1 MAASAVIVVNQED
14 GRLLQGSPSPG
25 RRERPPAEAP
35 AAHPGRV
42 VTVLLDASRPKR
54 GPPWICQRIASY
66 PAPLCSRPGGEGRRG
81 QQLRV
86 SPGCECAT
94 DRCLS

>member
-35 AAHPGRV
+35 AADPGRV
-42 VTVLLDASRPKR
+42 VTVRLDASRPKR
-54 GPPWICQRIASY
+54 GPPGICERIVSY
-66 PAPLCSRPGGEGRRG
+66 HAALCSRPGGEVRRG
-81 QQLRV
+81 QEVRV
-86 SPGCECAT
+86 SPGDEDAT
-94 DRCLS
+94 GR